1 MMRDIA
7 HINIPDFP
15 IETARVVDSGL
26 REKPVIVASGNSSRA
41 VITCSSREARKEGVK
56 TGMYLSQAM
65 RYCRTL
71 SILQPEPQLYQT
83 ALTSVTKLIS
93 NYSPTIELSSPGH
106 LYLDISGTK
115 RLFGNGEDLIA
126 RIQKEMKREL
136 SLKGALGLASNK
148 LVARIAAHVIDAK
161 EILFIPRGTEAGFL
175 APIKVRHLPV
185 NEDIGQQLIAL
196 LNINLIGQI
205 TTIPLANIIRVF
217 GKHGFLLYDQ
227 AQGIDN
233 TPVIPKEA
241 TLEVSED
248 MTLPED
254 TNHLDE
260 VARYLKEIT
269 EKVGERLRNNG
280 YGAKELALTISYSDG
295 VEKRLKTRINC
306 AVDNISMFEK
316 LYTIFKKQ
324 EKRTRIRWLRISASN
339 IVNVNYQTSIF
350 KLAGREKREALSY
363 CIDDIRER
371 FGRQIIR
378 CA

>member
-1 MMRDIA
+1 MTRDIA

-41 VITCSSREARKEGVK
+41 VITCSSIEARKEGVK
-56 TGMYLSQAM
+56 TGMYLSQAL

-71 SILQPEPQLYQT
+71 SILQPEPQLYQA
-83 ALTSVTKLIS
+83 ALTSITKLAS
-93 NYSPTIELSSPGH
+93 NYSPAIELSSPGH

-126 RIQKEMKREL
+126 RIQKEIKREL
-136 SLKGALGLASNK
+136 SLKGALGLAANK

-161 EILFIPRGTEAGFL
+161 EILYIPRGTEAGFL
-175 APIKVRHLPV
+175 APIKVNHLPV
-185 NEDIGQQLIAL
+185 NQDIGQQLIAL
-196 LNINLIGQI
+196 LNINVIGQI
-205 TTIPLANIIRVF
+205 TTIPLANLTRVF
-217 GKHGFLLYDQ
+217 GKHGLLLYDQ

-241 TLEVSED
+241 TLQVSED

-254 TNHLDE
+254 TNRLDE
-260 VARYLKEIT
+260 VAHFLKEIT
-269 EKVGERLRNNG
+269 EKVGERLRNNC
-280 YGAKELALTISYSDG
+280 YGARELTLTIHYSDG
-295 VEKRLKTRINC
+295 VKKEVRTRVNL
-306 AVDNISMFEK
+306 AVDNISIFEK
-316 LYTIFKKQ
+316 LFNIFKKL
-324 EKRTRIRWLRISASN
+324 EKRTRISWLKITASN
-339 IVNVNYQTSIF
+339 IVKVNHQMNVF

-371 FGRQIIR
+371 FGNQIIR